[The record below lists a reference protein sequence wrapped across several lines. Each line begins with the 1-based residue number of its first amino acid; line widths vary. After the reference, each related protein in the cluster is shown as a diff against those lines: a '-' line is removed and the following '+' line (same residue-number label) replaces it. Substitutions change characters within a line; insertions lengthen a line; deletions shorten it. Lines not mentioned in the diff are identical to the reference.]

1 MNEPVRLR
9 TLLMEIN
16 CLNTG
21 FLRCN
26 HHFHLSVCTL
36 PISGQLVSKSKRLN
50 SPTRSIMAE
59 NKQGKILI
67 VDDNEDLLKA
77 ARMHLKR
84 HFAQVDIEKNPDAIP
99 ALMTNEDYDV
109 ILLDMNFTKDVSSGS
124 EGYYWLEKIL
134 SLDPSAVV
142 VLITA
147 YGDIQMAVKAIKAGA
162 TDFVLKPWENEKLLA
177 TLYSAMRLRESLDV
191 IENLKIK
198 NHEINQVLNDRY
210 SEVIGQSAAMQK
222 IFQTIDRVA
231 KTDAN
236 VLILGE
242 NGTGKEVIARAIH
255 RNSSRKNETFA
266 SVDLGSITETLF
278 ESELFGHKKGAFTD
292 AKEDRVGRFELANN
306 GTLFLDEIG
315 NLSIPLQAKL
325 LTVLQNRKVSRVGS
339 NKDTIFDIRLICATN
354 MPLYD
359 MVKENKFRQDLLYRI
374 NTIEIEVPP
383 LRERFEDI
391 PLLANHF
398 LKHYSEKYEKSVS
411 KISEGA
417 ITRMHKHPWPG
428 NIREL
433 QHSIERAIILSNG
446 HVLQPEDFNFTTSGG
461 KEDGQINLEQFNLEE
476 VEKLLIRKVLK
487 KYNGNITQA
496 ASELGL
502 TRSSLYRRL
511 EKYGL

>member
-1 MNEPVRLR
+1 
-9 TLLMEIN
+9 
-16 CLNTG
+16 
-21 FLRCN
+21 
-26 HHFHLSVCTL
+26 
-36 PISGQLVSKSKRLN
+36 
-50 SPTRSIMAE
+50 MAE
-59 NKQGKILI
+59 SKHGKILI

-77 ARMHLKR
+77 ARMYLKR
-84 HFAQVDIEKNPDAIP
+84 HFAQVDIEKNPEALP
-99 ALMTNEDYDV
+99 ALMNHEDYDV

-177 TLYSAMRLRESLDV
+177 TLYSAMRLRESRDV

-198 NHEINQVLNDRY
+198 NQEINQAQNERY
-210 SEVIGQSAAMQK
+210 SEIIGHSQEMQK

-278 ESELFGHKKGAFTD
+278 ESELFGHRKGAFTD
-292 AKEDRVGRFELANN
+292 AKEDRPGRFELANN

-315 NLSIPLQAKL
+315 NLSMPLQAKL

-339 NKDTIFDIRLICATN
+339 NKDTPIDIRLICATN

-359 MVKENKFRQDLLYRI
+359 MVKENRFRQDLVYRI

-383 LRERFEDI
+383 LRDRFEDI

-398 LKHYSEKYEKSVS
+398 LKQYADKYQKSVN
-411 KISEGA
+411 KISDA
-417 ITRMHKHPWPG
+417 ALTRMHKHPWPG

-433 QHSIERAIILSNG
+433 QHAIERAVILSSAS
-446 HVLQPEDFNFTTSGG
+446 VLQPEDFNFTPAGS
-461 KEDGQINLEQFNLEE
+461 KDDGQVNLEQFNLEE
-476 VEKLLIRKVLK
+476 VEKILIRKVLK

>member
-1 MNEPVRLR
+1 MSETKHGR
-9 TLLMEIN
+9 
-16 CLNTG
+16 
-21 FLRCN
+21 
-26 HHFHLSVCTL
+26 
-36 PISGQLVSKSKRLN
+36 
-50 SPTRSIMAE
+50 
-59 NKQGKILI
+59 ILI

-84 HFAQVDIEKNPDAIP
+84 YFAHVDIEKNPEAIP
-99 ALMTNEDYDV
+99 GLMDQEDYDV

-124 EGYYWLEKIL
+124 EGYYWLERIL
-134 SLDPSAVV
+134 TIDPSAVV

-162 TDFVLKPWENEKLLA
+162 TDFVLKPWENEKLLG
-177 TLYSAMRLRESLDV
+177 TLYSAMRLRESRDE
-191 IENLKIK
+191 IENLRIK
-198 NHEINQVLNDRY
+198 NREINQAQNDRY
-210 SEVIGQSAAMQK
+210 AEIIGHSSAMQK

-242 NGTGKEVIARAIH
+242 NGTGKELIARAIH
-255 RNSSRKNETFA
+255 RNSSRRNETFA

-278 ESELFGHKKGAFTD
+278 ESELFGHRKGAFTD
-292 AKEDRVGRFELANN
+292 AREDRPGRFELANK

-315 NLSIPLQAKL
+315 NLSMPLQAKL
-325 LTVLQNRKVSRVGS
+325 LTVIQNRRVSRVGS
-339 NKDTIFDIRLICATN
+339 NKDTSIDIRLICATN
-354 MPLYD
+354 MPLYE
-359 MVKENKFRQDLLYRI
+359 MVKENRFRQDLVYRI

-398 LKHYSEKYEKSVS
+398 LTHYSEKYQKPVNR
-411 KISEGA
+411 ISEAA
-417 ITRMHKHPWPG
+417 ILRMHKHLWPG

-433 QHSIERAIILSNG
+433 QHAIERAVILSNSS
-446 HVLQPEDFNFTTSGG
+446 VLQPEDFNFTSVSS
-461 KEDGQINLEQFNLEE
+461 KDEAQLNLDQFNLDE

-511 EKYGL
+511 KKHGL

>member
-1 MNEPVRLR
+1 VCF
-9 TLLMEIN
+9 EIEAPFTDPN
-16 CLNTG
+16 FLN
-21 FLRCN
+21 
-26 HHFHLSVCTL
+26 
-36 PISGQLVSKSKRLN
+36 
-50 SPTRSIMAE
+50 MAE
-59 NKQGKILI
+59 NKHGKVLI

-77 ARMHLKR
+77 AKMHLKR
-84 HFAQVDIEKNPDAIP
+84 HFAQVDIEKNPEAIP
-99 ALMTNEDYDV
+99 ALMNNEDYDV

-134 SLDPSAVV
+134 QLDPSAVV

-177 TLYSAMRLRESLDV
+177 TLYSAMRLRESRDE
-191 IENLKIK
+191 IESLKIK
-198 NHEINQVLNDRY
+198 NHEINQALNERY
-210 SEVIGQSAAMQK
+210 SEIIGQSATMQK

-242 NGTGKEVIARAIH
+242 NGTGKELIARAIH
-255 RNSSRKNETFA
+255 RNSSRKNESFA

-292 AKEDRVGRFELANN
+292 AKDDRPGRFELANG

-315 NLSIPLQAKL
+315 NLSMPLQAKL
-325 LTVLQNRKVSRVGS
+325 LTVLQNRKVSRVGA
-339 NKDTIFDIRLICATN
+339 NKDTPIDIRLICATN

-359 MVKENKFRQDLLYRI
+359 MVKENRFRQDLLYRI
-374 NTIEIEVPP
+374 NTIEIEIPS
-383 LRERFEDI
+383 LRDRLEDI

-398 LKHYSEKYEKSVS
+398 LKHYAAKYEKSLT
-411 KISEGA
+411 KISDGA
-417 ITRMHKHPWPG
+417 MTRMHKHPWPG

-433 QHSIERAIILSNG
+433 QHAIERAVILSNG
-446 HVLQPEDFNFTTSGG
+446 SVLQPEDFNFAPVNN
-461 KEDGQINLEQFNLEE
+461 KEDGQLSLEQYNLEE

>member
-1 MNEPVRLR
+1 
-9 TLLMEIN
+9 MEQK
-16 CLNTG
+16 L
-21 FLRCN
+21 
-26 HHFHLSVCTL
+26 
-36 PISGQLVSKSKRLN
+36 
-50 SPTRSIMAE
+50 
-59 NKQGKILI
+59 GKILI

-77 ARMHLKR
+77 AKMFLKR
-84 HFAQVDIEKNPDAIP
+84 HFSQVDIEKNPEAIP
-99 ALMTNEDYDV
+99 ALMNNDDYDV

-134 SLDPSAVV
+134 QLDPSSVV

-147 YGDIQMAVKAIKAGA
+147 YGDVQMAVKAIKAGA

-177 TLYSAMRLRESLDV
+177 TLFSAMRLRESRDEV
-191 IENLKIK
+191 ETLKFK
-198 NHEINQVLNDRY
+198 NHEINQALNDRF
-210 SEVIGQSAAMQK
+210 SEIIGQSTSMQK

-236 VLILGE
+236 VLLLGE
-242 NGTGKEVIARAIH
+242 NGTGKELVARAIH
-255 RNSSRKNETFA
+255 RNSSRKSENFVG
-266 SVDLGSITETLF
+266 VDLGSITETLF
-278 ESELFGHKKGAFTD
+278 ESELFGHKKGSFTD
-292 AKEDRVGRFELANN
+292 AKEDRAGRFELANN

-315 NLSIPLQAKL
+315 NLSMPLQAKL

-339 NKDTIFDIRLICATN
+339 NKDTPIDIRLICATN
-354 MPLYD
+354 MPLYE
-359 MVKENKFRQDLLYRI
+359 MVKENRFRQDLLYRI
-374 NTIEIEVPP
+374 NTIEVEIPP
-383 LRERFEDI
+383 LRDRLEDI
-391 PLLANHF
+391 PLLATHF
-398 LKHYSEKYEKSVS
+398 LKHYAVKYDKTVN

-417 ITRMHKHPWPG
+417 MTRMHKHPWPG

-433 QHSIERAIILSNG
+433 QHAIERAVILSNSS
-446 HVLQPEDFNFTTSGG
+446 VLQPEDFNFTPVTA
-461 KEDGQINLEQFNLEE
+461 KEDGQLSLEQYNLEE

>member
-1 MNEPVRLR
+1 M
-9 TLLMEIN
+9 
-16 CLNTG
+16 
-21 FLRCN
+21 
-26 HHFHLSVCTL
+26 S
-36 PISGQLVSKSKRLN
+36 
-50 SPTRSIMAE
+50 E

-77 ARMHLKR
+77 AKMFLKR
-84 HFAQVDIEKNPDAIP
+84 HMAQVDIEKNPEAIP
-99 ALMTNEDYDV
+99 ALMSNDNYDV

-124 EGYYWLEKIL
+124 EGYFWLEKIL
-134 SLDPSAVV
+134 EIDPSAVV

-147 YGDIQMAVKAIKAGA
+147 YGDVQMAVKAIKAGA

-177 TLYSAMRLRESLDV
+177 TLFSSMRLRESRDEV
-191 IENLKIK
+191 QTLKIK
-198 NHEINQVLNDRY
+198 NQEFNQVQNEKY
-210 SEVIGQSAAMQK
+210 SDIIGSSPSMQK
-222 IFQTIDRVA
+222 IFATIDRVA
-231 KTDAN
+231 HTDAN

-242 NGTGKEVIARAIH
+242 NGTGKEMIARAIH
-255 RNSSRKNETFA
+255 RNSPRKNESFV

-292 AKEDRVGRFELANN
+292 AKEDRPGRFEMAHG

-315 NLSIPLQAKL
+315 NLSLPLQAKL
-325 LTVLQNRKVSRVGS
+325 LTVLQNRKVSRVGA
-339 NKDTIFDIRLICATN
+339 NKETPIDIRLICATN

-359 MVKENKFRQDLLYRI
+359 MVKENRFRQDLLYRI
-374 NTIEIEVPP
+374 NTIEIEIPS
-383 LRERFEDI
+383 LRDRMEDI
-391 PLLANHF
+391 PLLAAHF
-398 LKHYSEKYEKSVS
+398 LKQYSGKYSKNIS

-417 ITRMHKHPWPG
+417 MARMHKHPWPG

-433 QHSIERAIILSNG
+433 QHSLERAIILSNSS
-446 HVLQPEDFNFTTSGG
+446 VLQPEDFNFTVGSS
-461 KEDGQINLEQFNLEE
+461 KETDQNLSLDQYNLDE

-511 EKYGL
+511 EKHGL

>member
-1 MNEPVRLR
+1 
-9 TLLMEIN
+9 ME
-16 CLNTG
+16 
-21 FLRCN
+21 
-26 HHFHLSVCTL
+26 
-36 PISGQLVSKSKRLN
+36 Q
-50 SPTRSIMAE
+50 
-59 NKQGKILI
+59 KQGKILI

-77 ARMHLKR
+77 AKMHLKR
-84 HFAQVDIEKNPDAIP
+84 HFAQVDIEKNPEAIP
-99 ALMTNEDYDV
+99 ALMNNEDYDV

-124 EGYYWLEKIL
+124 EGYYWLERIL
-134 SLDPSAVV
+134 QLDPSAVV

-147 YGDIQMAVKAIKAGA
+147 YGDIQMAVRAIKAGA

-177 TLYSAMRLRESLDV
+177 TLFSAMRLRESRDV

-198 NHEINQVLNDRY
+198 NHEINQALNDRY
-210 SEVIGQSAAMQK
+210 SEIIGQSTAMHK

-242 NGTGKEVIARAIH
+242 NGTGKELIARAIH
-255 RNSSRKNETFA
+255 RNSARKNENFV

-292 AKEDRVGRFELANN
+292 AKEDRAGRFELANG

-315 NLSIPLQAKL
+315 NLSLPLQAKL

-339 NKDTIFDIRLICATN
+339 NKDTAVDIRLICATN

-359 MVKENKFRQDLLYRI
+359 MVKENRFRQDLLYRI
-374 NTIEIEVPP
+374 NTIEIEIPA

-398 LKHYSEKYEKSVS
+398 LKHYAQKYDKQVNR
-411 KISEGA
+411 ISEGA
-417 ITRMHKHPWPG
+417 MSRMHKHPWPG

-433 QHSIERAIILSNG
+433 QHAIERAIILSTST
-446 HVLQPEDFNFTTSGG
+446 VLQPEDFNFAQTASR
-461 KEDGQINLEQFNLEE
+461 EDSNLSLEQYNLEE

>member
-1 MNEPVRLR
+1 M
-9 TLLMEIN
+9 T
-16 CLNTG
+16 
-21 FLRCN
+21 
-26 HHFHLSVCTL
+26 
-36 PISGQLVSKSKRLN
+36 
-50 SPTRSIMAE
+50 E

-77 ARMHLKR
+77 AKMFLKR
-84 HFAQVDIEKNPDAIP
+84 HMTQVDIEKNPEAIP
-99 ALMTNEDYDV
+99 ALMSNDNYDV

-124 EGYYWLEKIL
+124 EGYFWLEKIL
-134 SLDPSAVV
+134 QIDPSAVV

-147 YGDIQMAVKAIKAGA
+147 YGDVQMAVKAIKAGA

-177 TLYSAMRLRESLDV
+177 TLFSAMRLRESRDEVHTLR
-191 IENLKIK
+191 IK
-198 NHEINQVLNDRY
+198 NQEFNQVQNEKY
-210 SEVIGQSAAMQK
+210 SDIIGSSPAMQK

-231 KTDAN
+231 HTDAN

-242 NGTGKEVIARAIH
+242 NGTGKELIARAIH
-255 RNSSRKNETFA
+255 RNSARKNESFV

-278 ESELFGHKKGAFTD
+278 ESELFGHKKGSFTD
-292 AKEDRVGRFELANN
+292 AKEDRPGRFEMANG

-315 NLSIPLQAKL
+315 NLSMPLQAKL

-339 NKDTIFDIRLICATN
+339 NKETPIDIRLICATN

-359 MVKENKFRQDLLYRI
+359 MVKENRFRQDLLYRI
-374 NTIEIEVPP
+374 NTIEIEIPS
-383 LRERFEDI
+383 LRDRMEDI

-398 LKHYSEKYEKSVS
+398 LKQYSGKYSKSIS
-411 KISEGA
+411 KISEA
-417 ITRMHKHPWPG
+417 AMARMHKHPWPG

-433 QHSIERAIILSNG
+433 QHSLERAIILSNSS
-446 HVLQPEDFNFTTSGG
+446 VLQPEDFNFTVGAS
-461 KEDGQINLEQFNLEE
+461 KETDQNLSLDQYNLDE

-511 EKYGL
+511 EKHGL

>member
-1 MNEPVRLR
+1 
-9 TLLMEIN
+9 MEQK
-16 CLNTG
+16 
-21 FLRCN
+21 
-26 HHFHLSVCTL
+26 H
-36 PISGQLVSKSKRLN
+36 
-50 SPTRSIMAE
+50 
-59 NKQGKILI
+59 GKILI

-77 ARMHLKR
+77 AKMFLKR
-84 HFAQVDIEKNPDAIP
+84 HFSQVDIEKNPEAIP
-99 ALMTNEDYDV
+99 ALMNNDDYDV

-134 SLDPSAVV
+134 QLDPSSVV

-147 YGDIQMAVKAIKAGA
+147 YGDVQMAVKAIKAGA

-177 TLYSAMRLRESLDV
+177 TLFSAMRLRESRDEVETLRF
-191 IENLKIK
+191 K
-198 NHEINQVLNDRY
+198 NQEINQALNDRF
-210 SEVIGQSAAMQK
+210 SEIIGQSNSMQK

-236 VLILGE
+236 VLLLGE
-242 NGTGKEVIARAIH
+242 NGTGKELVARAIH
-255 RNSSRKNETFA
+255 RNSSRKSENFVG
-266 SVDLGSITETLF
+266 VDLGSITETLF
-278 ESELFGHKKGAFTD
+278 ESELYGHKKGSFTD
-292 AKEDRVGRFELANN
+292 AKEDRAGRFELANN

-315 NLSIPLQAKL
+315 NLSMQLQAKL

-339 NKDTIFDIRLICATN
+339 NKDTPIDIRLICATN

-359 MVKENKFRQDLLYRI
+359 MVKENRFRQDLLYRI
-374 NTIEIEVPP
+374 NTIEVEIPP
-383 LRERFEDI
+383 LRDRLEDI
-391 PLLANHF
+391 PLLATHF
-398 LKHYSEKYEKSVS
+398 LKHYAVKYDKTVN

-417 ITRMHKHPWPG
+417 MTRMHKHPWPG

-433 QHSIERAIILSNG
+433 QHAIERAVILSNSS
-446 HVLQPEDFNFTTSGG
+446 VLQPEDFNFTSTTT
-461 KEDGQINLEQFNLEE
+461 KEDGQLSLEQYNLEE